1 MLLRAA
7 LCALLVGL
15 LGCSQASMTKDGDI
29 VKSTVADMLD
39 YDKPPTLVS
48 PARPEYPDAARE
60 VRAEG
65 RVMVKVLVLE
75 DGKVG
80 AVEILESSHPLL
92 INNAVDAVRRT
103 VFAPATLKGV
113 PVKATVVMPFVFSL
127 DRNVTRTSV
136 EVSPAE
142 PMPSAGSEAHEPPPQ
157 EEPSRH
163 ITK

>member
-1 MLLRAA
+1 MVV
-7 LCALLVGL
+7 LVGL
-15 LGCSQASMTKDGDI
+15 LGCSQTSMTGDRNI
-29 VKSTVADMLD
+29 VMGTVADVLD
-39 YDKPPTLVS
+39 YDKPPTVVS

-75 DGKVG
+75 DGKAG

-92 INNAVDAVRRT
+92 VNNAIEAVRRT

-127 DRNVTRTSV
+127 DRNVTRTSIEV
-136 EVSPAE
+136 ESAQ
-142 PMPSAGSEAHEPPPQ
+142 PMPSPGVEVQEPPRQ

>member
-1 MLLRAA
+1 M
-7 LCALLVGL
+7 G
-15 LGCSQASMTKDGDI
+15 
-29 VKSTVADMLD
+29 TVADVLD
-39 YDKPPTLVS
+39 YDKPPTVVS

-75 DGKVG
+75 DGKAG

-92 INNAVDAVRRT
+92 VNNAIEAVRRT

-127 DRNVTRTSV
+127 DRNVTRTSIEV
-136 EVSPAE
+136 ESAQ
-142 PMPSAGSEAHEPPPQ
+142 PMPSPGVEVQEPPRQ

>member
-1 MLLRAA
+1 MLLKVAV
-7 LCALLVGL
+7 CALLAGL
-15 LGCSQASMTKDGDI
+15 LGCSQASMTRNDDI
-29 VKSTVADMLD
+29 PMGPVADMLD
-39 YDKPPTLVS
+39 YDKPPTVAS

-75 DGKVG
+75 DGRVG

-92 INNAVDAVRRT
+92 INNAIEAVRRT
-103 VFAPATLKGV
+103 VFTPATLKGV

-136 EVSPAE
+136 EIDPGE
-142 PMPSAGSEAHEPPPQ
+142 PIPSAGSETREPPQQ
-157 EEPSRH
+157 EEPSQR